1 MFFNFLKKK
10 NNNQNTFD
18 LELQDDSRL
27 YYQTIAG
34 RTPRDSQNKEE
45 YILFVDFGSY
55 RTSVLCWPCSFGR
68 DKITDT
74 WQYVV
79 HFSQGDVTE
88 SGFPSAFINPPSGD
102 ERDFAFISDF
112 GERSVSDS
120 QIVKSAKYVFASKF
134 AAYKGA
140 VPQFKLYIKKVLEE
154 SFKYITDP
162 QEGRPWNGPAVPVI
176 TEIRVTV
183 PDLFI
188 ENLREGYRQNI
199 FSVCQDFAGH
209 PKWGQLFPPNIRN
222 LNRTFVNISA
232 DESGACELYFLNLIK
247 LMPMWELS
255 SAKDRIPDLNEVSF
269 LFSQKRGWR
278 SGKEELNFVVCH
290 IDIGGLTTDASILFM
305 SSFKDKDLGITTALK
320 RKESFSEKK
329 AGEYFAEQYRLSR
342 QPEDEPYWWDSDR
355 FIHREFSKF
364 LELLF
369 GKQYALLNE
378 WRKEKCLDGI
388 YFLISGR
395 PTKASKVRQIIQKY
409 ILKEFNKKELILLPE
424 HCLFMADY
432 HHVGK
437 NQEGERYA
445 KKIDNFEKLITILGN
460 VYTLYDGYEID
471 FEDHRYYISLDVD
484 TRCINNMEILP
495 GKLYKLEDF
504 DNYQKAALR
513 NNVNHLA
520 FSRMPNAENG
530 TRFLT
535 VKKIARQTAYPTVKV
550 AERSKF
556 DEQAWIMPSLV
567 ITNLEQNEQ
576 AFDLAWASHV

>member
-1 MFFNFLKKK
+1 
-10 NNNQNTFD
+10 
-18 LELQDDSRL
+18 
-27 YYQTIAG
+27 
-34 RTPRDSQNKEE
+34 
-45 YILFVDFGSY
+45 
-55 RTSVLCWPCSFGR
+55 VLCWPCSFGR

-79 HFSQGDVTE
+79 HYTHGDGGE

-112 GERSVSDS
+112 GEGSVSDS

-134 AAYKGA
+134 AAYRGD
-140 VPQFKLYIKKVLEE
+140 VPQFKLYIRKVLEE
-154 SFKYITDP
+154 SFRYITDP
-162 QEGRPWNGPAVPVI
+162 KEGRPWNGPAVPVI
-176 TEIRVTV
+176 TEVRVTV

-199 FSVCQDFAGH
+199 FAVCQDFASH
-209 PKWGQLFPPNIRN
+209 SKWGQLFPQNIRN
-222 LNRTFVNISA
+222 LKRTFVNISA

-255 SAKDRIPDLNEVSF
+255 SEKDRVPDLGEVSF
-269 LFSQKRGWR
+269 LFSHKQGWR
-278 SGKEELNFVVCH
+278 SAREELNFVVCH
-290 IDIGGLTTDASILFM
+290 IDIGGLTTDASTLLM
-305 SSFKDKDLGITTALK
+305 STHKDKDLGITTALK

-329 AGEYFAEQYRLSR
+329 AGEYFSEQYRLFR
-342 QPEDEPYWWDSDR
+342 QSGDGECWWESDR
-355 FIHREFSKF
+355 FIHREFARF
-364 LELLF
+364 LDRLF
-369 GKQYALLNE
+369 GKQYAMLKE
-378 WRKEKCLDGI
+378 WRKEKELDGI
-388 YFLISGR
+388 YFLVSGR
-395 PTKASKVRQIIQKY
+395 PTKAARVRQIIQKHV
-409 ILKEFNKKELILLPE
+409 LKEFNRDELLLLPE

-437 NQEGERYA
+437 NDEGERYA

-471 FEDHRYYISLDVD
+471 FEDHRYYITLDVD
-484 TRCINNMEILP
+484 TRCVNSMEILP
-495 GKLYKLEDF
+495 GKHYNLEDF
-504 DNYQKAALR
+504 ENYQKAALR

-520 FSRMPNAENG
+520 FSRMTGSENG

-535 VKKIARQTAYPTVKV
+535 VKKIARQTAYPTLKV
-550 AERSKF
+550 AERSNF